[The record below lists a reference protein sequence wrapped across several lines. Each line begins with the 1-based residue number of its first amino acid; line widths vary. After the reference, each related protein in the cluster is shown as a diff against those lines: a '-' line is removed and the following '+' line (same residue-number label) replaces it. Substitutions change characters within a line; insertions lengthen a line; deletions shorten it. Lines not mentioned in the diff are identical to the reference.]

1 MLMRKQV
8 LVQFTPDLL
17 ARLDQRSSELSRSR
31 SQLVRE
37 AVEDYLTGD
46 REAQLSRQI
55 IDGYRR
61 VPQEED
67 DLERL
72 GEWNARRTVLEEPW

>member
-31 SQLVRE
+31 SELVRE

-46 REAQLSRQI
+46 REAQLSREI
-55 IDGYRR
+55 IEGYRR